1 LQSGQPVTYPN
12 GQYTYLGVVV
22 LVMDYVMKNRSH
34 TSFRCFCYF
43 ITYQNENKNWKGEWV
58 LVSITF
64 IIAKMQ
70 HLNFRQ
76 NENTGANEAVK
87 HPFSELYQQLVI
99 ISNLKHDIHHSH
111 HSIPSFPEAT

>member
-12 GQYTYLGVVV
+12 GQYTWFVVPSYG
-22 LVMDYVMKNRSH
+22 LRNEASLIP
-34 TSFRCFCYF
+34 SFRCFCYF

-70 HLNFRQ
+70 HLLTLDKMKIQ
-76 NENTGANEAVK
+76 AQMKGKTSILPAV
-87 HPFSELYQQLVI
+87 
-99 ISNLKHDIHHSH
+99 
-111 HSIPSFPEAT
+111 